1 MTPGQR
7 DARRVRGNQSRAAG
21 LVSATVVMLLVAG
34 CAAAPDRPPRADGT
48 AMVLVPIG
56 QAGIYDGRGRFREIF
71 CAVLEARPEADAT
84 SLGCER
90 ALRRLPDEPPGRGEP
105 VDLSISARA
114 IPVPYVLGLWS
125 DCSDQNERAAAEFG
139 DYLARAGFRLEMI
152 EVSGISGS
160 GRNAEAIQAALSGYP
175 ASEAGGRA
183 VILTHSKG
191 AVDVLEAL
199 VAYPELHGKV
209 AAVVSLAGAIGG
221 SPLADTAPDALL
233 EIAARTPG
241 LNCRDGDM
249 QALESLRPAV
259 RQGWLA
265 RHRLPEAVRFYS
277 VVAMPDPSRVS
288 SGLRLTYDRLAD
300 VDPRNDGNLL
310 YFDQVIPGGTLLGYA
325 NADHWAIATDLA
337 DSQYG
342 LVRRIADR
350 NDYPRRA
357 LIEAVLRF
365 VEEDLQASPLTAH

>member
-1 MTPGQR
+1 MNPGSR
-7 DARRVRGNQSRAAG
+7 RRRRVREGLSRAAA
-21 LVSATVVMLLVAG
+21 LVPAILSALILAG
-34 CAAAPDRPPRADGT
+34 CAAPEAPRRADG
-48 AMVLVPIG
+48 AALVLVPIS
-56 QAGIYDGRGRFREIF
+56 QAGIRDGRGRFREIF

-84 SLGCER
+84 SVSCEQ
-90 ALRRLPDEPPGRGEP
+90 ALRRLPDEPPGTGEP
-105 VDLSISARA
+105 VDLSSSAQV

-139 DYLARAGFRLEMI
+139 DYLARSGFRLEMI
-152 EVSGISGS
+152 GVSGISGS
-160 GRNAEAIQAALSGYP
+160 GRNAEAIRAALEERPATASGD
-175 ASEAGGRA
+175 RA

-199 VAYPELHGKV
+199 VSYPDLHEKV

-241 LNCRDGDM
+241 LKCREGDM

-265 RHRLPEAVRFYS
+265 QHRLPHAVRFYS
-277 VVAMPDPSRVS
+277 IVAMPEPARVS
-288 SGLRLTYDRLAD
+288 SGLRLTYDKLAD
-300 VDPRNDGNLL
+300 IDARNDGNLL
-310 YFDQVIPGGTLLGYA
+310 YFDQVIPGGALLGYA

-337 DSQYG
+337 DSEYA
-342 LVRRIADR
+342 LVRQLANR
-350 NDYPRRA
+350 NDYPRKA
-357 LIEAVLRF
+357 LIEAALRF
-365 VEEDLQASPLTAH
+365 VEEDLGSSPLSAH